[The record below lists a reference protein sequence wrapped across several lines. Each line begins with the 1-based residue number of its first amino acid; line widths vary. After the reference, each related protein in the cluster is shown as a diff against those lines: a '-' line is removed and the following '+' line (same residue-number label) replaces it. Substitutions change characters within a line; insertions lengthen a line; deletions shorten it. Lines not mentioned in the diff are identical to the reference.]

1 MSQPSG
7 GSFDVDI
14 AQAPKAIRELEQAR
28 DELKDIKRDAI
39 ALGQVNPPA
48 RDQVSLD
55 AAQKLSEVGVGSAGS
70 LMQALD
76 GGIAEIERLVG
87 ALRTG
92 FAAYERDDSAAG
104 SDLRL
109 LQ

>member
-1 MSQPSG
+1 
-7 GSFDVDI
+7 
-14 AQAPKAIRELEQAR
+14 LEQAR
-28 DELKDIKRDAI
+28 DELKDIKRDAV

-55 AAQKLSEVGVGSAGS
+55 AAQKLSEVGVGGAGS

-76 GGIAEIERLVG
+76 RGIAEIERLIDT
-87 ALRTG
+87 LRTG
-92 FAAYERDDSAAG
+92 FADYERNDSAAG
-104 SDLRL
+104 SDLRS

>member
-1 MSQPSG
+1 MTQAGG
-7 GSFDVDI
+7 GSFAVDI
-14 AQAPKAIRELEQAR
+14 ARAPKAIRDLEQAR
-28 DELKDIKRDAI
+28 DELKGIKRDAI
-39 ALGQVNPPA
+39 ALGQVDPPT

-76 GGIAEIERLVG
+76 GGIAEIERLIG

-92 FAAYERDDSAAG
+92 FAAYERENSAAAG
-104 SDLRL
+104 NLRS